1 MQTLAQSGF
10 LKALGWSLINS
21 LWQMALLWL
30 VYFIIT
36 FNSKKFSAAVRH
48 SLAAILLCAGV
59 VWFIFSFGYYYVNSE
74 SGNNIFPA
82 FFLTQNSL
90 LAGLNNLIILVN
102 QLLPYC
108 ACVYLFFLVF
118 HFVKYSRYF
127 FHSQKLVNEGLYRM
141 DPQLRMFVDEIS
153 HRLGI
158 KKKVEVF
165 LSEIADSPMTIG
177 FLRYIILIPLATI
190 NNLSTQQVE
199 AILLHELAHIKR
211 NDYLLNLIITVVEM
225 LFFFNPFCRLFIN
238 VIRKERENSCDDLV
252 LQFKYDPHVYVTAL
266 LCLERSRHTYH
277 PMAMAATGKN
287 NKLLLLRVKRITGQ
301 KISQP
306 RIKSKF
312 VFFFLFSI
320 IAGCMLQLQFKMLPA
335 VFHVTV
341 SKTNNK
347 KNSGGNEI
355 QNIVYT
361 SSPVIEKSRPHKTST
376 SKKEE
381 NESINEDV
389 SNSEDQNLVAVNSG
403 QTEDQANNEN
413 VIAANQYET
422 IDYSIQTPKVA
433 VSPAENL
440 GLSDYYPYVPRSSFT
455 YEIVPDSSSP
465 QTTILSQEELD
476 ANQTLEKSLKALEA
490 IDWKK
495 IEKEMSGEK
504 NVAVN
509 IRKLKTELR
518 RSLITLNWKKIN
530 KDAEAS
536 AGVDADA
543 SRINNDIQMQLE
555 ALENL
560 KTKDQLQAKKLEGEI
575 FQNKIKLQQN
585 YLQKQRQALKKIT
598 VSKGKKV
605 VYI

>member
-1 MQTLAQSGF
+1 
-10 LKALGWSLINS
+10 
-21 LWQMALLWL
+21 
-30 VYFIIT
+30 
-36 FNSKKFSAAVRH
+36 
-48 SLAAILLCAGV
+48 LCAGV
-59 VWFIFSFGYYYVNSE
+59 AWFIFSFGYYYINSD
-74 SGNNIFPA
+74 STNNIFPA
-82 FFLTQNSL
+82 FFLTQNNL
-90 LAGLNNLIILVN
+90 LAGFNNFLILVN
-102 QLLPYC
+102 LLLPYC
-108 ACVYLFFLVF
+108 ACVYLFFLAF
-118 HFVKYSRYF
+118 HLVKYSRYF

-141 DPQLRMFVDEIS
+141 DPQIRMFVEEIS

-199 AILLHELAHIKR
+199 AVLLHELAHIKR
-211 NDYLLNLIITVVEM
+211 NDYLLNLVMTVVEM
-225 LFFFNPFCRLFIN
+225 IFFFNTFCRLFIN

-252 LQFKYDPHVYVTAL
+252 LQFKYDPHAYVTAL
-266 LCLERSRHTYH
+266 LCLEKSRLTYH

-320 IAGCMLQLQFKMLPA
+320 IAGCMLQLQFKTLPA
-335 VFHVTV
+335 VFHATV

-355 QNIVYT
+355 RDIVYT
-361 SSPVIEKSRPHKTST
+361 SSPIIEKIRTHKTSILRKGQ
-376 SKKEE
+376 SELL
-381 NESINEDV
+381 NEDV
-389 SNSEDQNLVAVNSG
+389 NNSEDQNLVAANPE
-403 QTEDQANNEN
+403 QTEDQSNNEN

-433 VSPAENL
+433 VASPENSA
-440 GLSDYYPYVPRSSFT
+440 LSDYYPYVPQSSFS

-495 IEKEMSGEK
+495 IEKEMGNGK
-504 NVAVN
+504 DVAVN

-518 RSLITLNWKKIN
+518 KSLVTLNWKKIN

-536 AGVDADA
+536 TDADVDAN
-543 SRINNDIQMQLE
+543 RINDDIQMQLE
-555 ALENL
+555 ALDNL
-560 KTKDQLQAKKLEGEI
+560 KTKDQLEAKKLETQI
-575 FQNKIKLQQN
+575 LQNKI
-585 YLQKQRQALKKIT
+585 
-598 VSKGKKV
+598 
-605 VYI
+605 

>member
-36 FNSKKFSAAVRH
+36 LNSKKISAAVRH
-48 SLAAILLCAGV
+48 SIAAILLCAGV
-59 VWFIFSFGYYYVNSE
+59 TWFIFSFGYYYINSE
-74 SGNNIFPA
+74 SGNNIFPT
-82 FFLTQNSL
+82 FFITQNSL
-90 LAGLNNLIILVN
+90 LSVFNNLITFLN
-102 QLLPYC
+102 LLLPYC
-108 ACVYLFFLVF
+108 ACVYLFFLAF
-118 HFVKYSRYF
+118 HIIKYSRYF

-141 DPQLRMFVDEIS
+141 DPQLRMFVEEIS

-177 FLRYIILIPLATI
+177 FLKYIILIPLATI
-190 NNLSTQQVE
+190 NNLSTEQVE
-199 AILLHELAHIKR
+199 SILLHELAHIKR
-211 NDYLLNLIITVVEM
+211 NDYLLNLMITVVEM

-238 VIRKERENSCDDLV
+238 VIKKERENSCDDLV

-266 LCLERSRHTYH
+266 LSLEKSRHTYH
-277 PMAMAATGKN
+277 PMVMAATGKN
-287 NKLLLLRVKRITGQ
+287 NKLLLQRVKRITGQ

-335 VFHVTV
+335 VFHATV

-347 KNSGGNEI
+347 KNLPGNEI

-361 SSPVIEKSRPHKTST
+361 SSPLLEKNKSHKISVIRKQETESMN
-376 SKKEE
+376 EE
-381 NESINEDV
+381 GN
-389 SNSEDQNLVAVNSG
+389 NSEDQNLVAVNSE
-403 QTEDQANNEN
+403 QTEDQPNDEN
-413 VIAANQYET
+413 VIAADKSEA
-422 IDYSIQTPKVA
+422 IDFSIQTPKVA
-433 VSPAENL
+433 VTPAENSAQ
-440 GLSDYYPYVPRSSFT
+440 SDYPYVPQSSFN
-455 YEIVPDSSSP
+455 YEIVTDSSSP
-465 QTTILSQEELD
+465 QRTILSEEELD
-476 ANQTLEKSLKALEA
+476 ANQTLEKSLKALEE

-495 IEKEMSGEK
+495 IEKEMGNQK
-504 NVAVN
+504 AVAIN
-509 IRKLKTELR
+509 IGKLKTELR
-518 RSLITLNWKKIN
+518 KSLVKLNWKKIN

-536 AGVDADA
+536 TDADVDAN
-543 SRINNDIQMQLE
+543 RINDDIQMQLE
-555 ALENL
+555 AFDNV
-560 KTKDQLQAKKLEGEI
+560 KTKNHLHAKKLETQI
-575 FQNKIKLQQN
+575 LQNKIKLQQN
-585 YLQKQRQALKKIT
+585 YLQKQQQTLKKINVT
-598 VSKGKKV
+598 KGKKV